1 MYPFICKQMSFV
13 LILTLLVCMQTQAQ
27 MKTGEQMKDYATVF
41 PLQKSQ
47 NNFKAILIKTN
58 AAGCIFS
65 PDEQPQLTF
74 QLQNLTDKPIKA
86 QAQFQL
92 IAYGTRG
99 IPGDIWLP
107 EVYKI
112 ADVATYPVAVD
123 IQAKGWQNIDIVMQ
137 LPKRKGGYAAI
148 LDMGSYGKQLAA
160 KMTRAFKHEIQHI
173 QYPRQSLETLDPA
186 ILARMGI
193 QAVRY
198 GVSFHN
204 VDHPDYAKQLKK
216 LDREF
221 ARMKEYGVT
230 ATVEIGAGSTHFPL
244 GRTRPHL
251 DENGNM
257 LPGKMDYTWLPQDDD
272 EYQQFC
278 KHIAE
283 KYGWPKGP
291 VIGMMLWNEPWE
303 GRSISGWQADMIRY
317 RELYKRMGVAV
328 HQARGQAGI
337 DVLVGGCDS
346 SSLLSNILQIC

>member
-112 ADVATYPVAVD
+112 ADVAT
-123 IQAKGWQNIDIVMQ
+123 
-137 LPKRKGGYAAI
+137 
-148 LDMGSYGKQLAA
+148 
-160 KMTRAFKHEIQHI
+160 
-173 QYPRQSLETLDPA
+173 
-186 ILARMGI
+186 
-193 QAVRY
+193 
-198 GVSFHN
+198 
-204 VDHPDYAKQLKK
+204 
-216 LDREF
+216 
-221 ARMKEYGVT
+221 
-230 ATVEIGAGSTHFPL
+230 
-244 GRTRPHL
+244 
-251 DENGNM
+251 
-257 LPGKMDYTWLPQDDD
+257 
-272 EYQQFC
+272 
-278 KHIAE
+278 
-283 KYGWPKGP
+283 
-291 VIGMMLWNEPWE
+291 
-303 GRSISGWQADMIRY
+303 
-317 RELYKRMGVAV
+317 
-328 HQARGQAGI
+328 
-337 DVLVGGCDS
+337 
-346 SSLLSNILQIC
+346 